1 ALVNSLRSGKI
12 VGDGDQTRR
21 ASEKLAETL
30 QLPHALLTPSCTH
43 ALELAMGALR
53 LQPGDEVIIPSFT
66 FVSSANCV
74 LRAGGRVVFADVTPD
89 TLTLDP
95 ADVARKITARTR
107 AIMPVVYA
115 GVCADMRALEEVVS
129 GRQIEIVEDAAQ
141 GIG

>member
-43 ALELAMGALR
+43 ALELAMLALK
-53 LQPGDEVIIPSFT
+53 LQPGDEVIVPSFT

-74 LRAGGRVVFADVTPD
+74 VRAGGKVVFADIIPE

-95 ADVARKITARTR
+95 MDVERKIGKRTR
-107 AIMPVVYA
+107 AIMPVIYA
-115 GVCADMRALEEVVS
+115 GVSPDLA
-129 GRQIEIVEDAAQ
+129 
-141 GIG
+141 